1 MVAPHLKSMS
11 MRVIDLPF
19 TIIVHTDASDFG
31 GAGFCKNPNDAHE
44 EYFQVEWK
52 HDLNYMRKDRAR
64 ISCRELFACVTMALT
79 FTNGRISE
87 SCFDAIT

>member
-11 MRVIDLPF
+11 MHVIDLPF

-31 GAGFCKNPNDAHE
+31 GAEFCRNPNDAHE